1 MDSKMLLDSWEQK
14 GSDLDEF
21 KALMADRDDN
31 TMFLEVYND
40 TLGLCSLNRDDQNTG
55 YIIDSRFIQRL
66 RAGNGA
72 LMKVEVP
79 KSDPSLF
86 NETYFGTGFLLT
98 RDNVKKS
105 TRFSC
110 DVNHPIAYYTSLRF
124 MDTFAKRCDVKAERI
139 SKPSIARDIFIMDGL
154 YESCQDSKP
163 KKGRSILVI
172 RHADHEVN
180 GQMKKRRKVFAALSA
195 SYVGTKLSIIPE
207 ICELIM
213 NDGTLGKAEFHS
225 YSCSNFATEGI
236 VEFPEIAKRM
246 QEKYGLKD
254 LIIPGIRIK
263 SSDTGDASISVSG
276 TYRVES
282 SESYVIYQ
290 KTTRRNTGKFSED
303 EIMKDVNNVFSK
315 MEDLPRCLS
324 TKVKSFISSANTR
337 KMNWTDEN
345 FSNISDAYK
354 KAMDR
359 LNMQTLLGA
368 KRSKRLLNDILG
380 DVNATKQYSEYDIAV
395 TLLKAG
401 DRIPPMNTSVVEQ
414 IRETLSRTAK
424 FSYVVRHDD
433 DYVKTETA

>member
-1 MDSKMLLDSWEQK
+1 
-14 GSDLDEF
+14 
-21 KALMADRDDN
+21 
-31 TMFLEVYND
+31 
-40 TLGLCSLNRDDQNTG
+40 
-55 YIIDSRFIQRL
+55 
-66 RAGNGA
+66 
-72 LMKVEVP
+72 
-79 KSDPSLF
+79 
-86 NETYFGTGFLLT
+86 
-98 RDNVKKS
+98 
-105 TRFSC
+105 
-110 DVNHPIAYYTSLRF
+110 
-124 MDTFAKRCDVKAERI
+124 
-139 SKPSIARDIFIMDGL
+139 
-154 YESCQDSKP
+154 
-163 KKGRSILVI
+163 
-172 RHADHEVN
+172 
-180 GQMKKRRKVFAALSA
+180 
-195 SYVGTKLSIIPE
+195 
-207 ICELIM
+207 
-213 NDGTLGKAEFHS
+213 
-225 YSCSNFATEGI
+225 
-236 VEFPEIAKRM
+236 M